1 MNNKKYLS
9 LITLMIMVFLLT
21 SCGNFEDSKAVK
33 NSVSLDENREEIEM
47 ADIKLNYNKDFTVL
61 SKENEESVKNE
72 VILGLKKIRLE
83 YENIFDKSLEDN
95 NSFIL
100 INTDKQEYP
109 SVIVAD
115 VSKKFNMKFAKKSEK
130 DTQEN
135 LIKVLEATYPERTQ
149 KVKIANYTI
158 DKINAP
164 LIFCDSEYSKEDK
177 IKLKSARTAFIYKS
191 KLYKFIFTTTEDR
204 FDEEFKE
211 FEDLLNSI
219 ELK

>member
-9 LITLMIMVFLLT
+9 LIILMIMVFLLT

-115 VSKKFNMKFAKKSEK
+115 LSKKFNMKFAKKSEK